1 MIIFPVHSCVQRR
14 IIKALRHEGED
25 RVSQISSDEK
35 TRMELKQHF
44 LYLKLSRKRT
54 NLSSMRQVFR
64 NTKEN
69 AQIRHFRA
77 TSDKSLSQRL
87 QFMQGPART

>member
-44 LYLKLSRKRT
+44 LYLELARKRT
-54 NLSSMRQVFR
+54 NLSSMRQVFTKHER
-64 NTKEN
+64 KRPNT
-69 AQIRHFRA
+69 
-77 TSDKSLSQRL
+77 TL
-87 QFMQGPART
+87 QSNE